1 MKTIKD
7 KIRLSFMRRRSRTS
21 QADKRKS
28 GKLKILKGGYWR
40 LETVATTDVKGRKAG
55 YLNKKADLMEKM
67 VRKVQ
72 IRASQRAWL

>member
-7 KIRLSFMRRRSRTS
+7 KICLSFMRRRSRTS

-40 LETVATTDVKGRKAG
+40 LWQRAG
-55 YLNKKADLMEKM
+55 YLNKKADLMEKV

>member
-1 MKTIKD
+1 
-7 KIRLSFMRRRSRTS
+7 MRRRSRTS

-40 LETVATTDVKGRKAG
+40 LETVAG

-67 VRKVQ
+67 VSKVQ
-72 IRASQRAWL
+72 KSASQNAWWKS

>member
-1 MKTIKD
+1 MGSK
-7 KIRLSFMRRRSRTS
+7 RR
-21 QADKRKS
+21 
-28 GKLKILKGGYWR
+28 I
-40 LETVATTDVKGRKAG
+40 LETGNCGNYYNVKGRKAG

>member
-7 KIRLSFMRRRSRTS
+7 KICLSFMRRRSRTS

-28 GKLKILKGGYWR
+28 GKLKILKG
-40 LETVATTDVKGRKAG
+40 VKGLAG
-55 YLNKKADLMEKM
+55 YLNKKADLMEKV

>member
-1 MKTIKD
+1 
-7 KIRLSFMRRRSRTS
+7 MRRRSRTS

-40 LETVATTDVKGRKAG
+40 LETVAD
-55 YLNKKADLMEKM
+55 YLNKKADLMEKV